1 MLRILVFTLLLGFL
15 SACQLSSFS
24 ECKDQTLAAFDIGS
38 GSTKLLVA
46 QRNSCSQKISK
57 VLSESSRPL
66 GFAQDLSDNS
76 AEMKFSP
83 KMISQ
88 AHKAMRELMLE
99 AADYE
104 PEKIVGVATQAFRR
118 SQNAH
123 QLIERWNTQYNVDFR
138 IITQL
143 EEAQL
148 AYLGVTKELGD
159 DPKTSVIVWDIGG
172 GSQQLSW
179 MDSKQIFQT
188 FESSIAAVTYKNE
201 LTKTLKR
208 SSPNPLTQE
217 ELVVAKDVVQQM
229 LASYEFKNLQQQLKE
244 KVTVVGLG
252 GVHGKSI
259 KNQLKLKEDGWVTQ
273 ERLEKTIEK
282 RRVLTDQQIGGAF
295 AVTEISN
302 MVLISELM
310 KAYQIQKYRVKEMS
324 LAHSLILNPD
334 F

>member
-1 MLRILVFTLLLGFL
+1 MLKFIPFIFLLGFL
-15 SACQLSSFS
+15 SACQLSSIG
-24 ECKDQTLAAFDIGS
+24 ECKEETLAAFDIGS

-57 VLSESSRPL
+57 VLLESSKPL
-66 GFAQDLSDNS
+66 GFAQNLSDNS

-83 KMISQ
+83 TMISQ

-104 PEKIVGVATQAFRR
+104 PEQIVGVATEAFRR
-118 SQNAH
+118 AQNAPL
-123 QLIERWNTQYNVDFR
+123 LIKRWNSEYNVNFR

-148 AYLGVTKELGD
+148 AYQGVTKELALGA
-159 DPKTSVIVWDIGG
+159 PSLVVVWDIGG

-179 MDSKQIFQT
+179 MDAEQKFQT
-188 FESSIAAVTYKNE
+188 FESSVAAVTFKNQ
-201 LTKTLKR
+201 LTKRLKR
-208 SSPNPLTQE
+208 SSPNPLSPE
-217 ELVVAKDVVQQM
+217 DLVVAREVVKEM
-229 LASYEFKNLQQQLKE
+229 LAAYDFKNLRHQLEK

-295 AVTEISN
+295 AATEITN